1 MQRMAGDMM
10 QHMVD
15 LLRPRKRLAAG
26 EAGEEMS
33 SGLR

>member
-1 MQRMAGDMM
+1 
-10 QHMVD
+10 MVD

-33 SGLR
+33 GGLR